1 MVMRRGQ
8 WRHRRA
14 ESCEGVAL
22 SELGDLAKGSI
33 AETWYARRILLV
45 WAPIQLI
52 FSVTFVGGA
61 TTDAS
66 DNMIYSMY

>member
-1 MVMRRGQ
+1 MRRGR
-8 WRHRRA
+8 WRRRRA
-14 ESCEGVAL
+14 ASCEGVAL

-33 AETWYARRILLV
+33 AVTWYARRILLV

-52 FSVTFVGGA
+52 FFVRFVGGA
-61 TTDAS
+61 TTDAN